1 MKPMTDVEIWK
12 SRAQAHEENYNEML
26 KRIDVLAAENESWKA
41 EAKLWRDMYIQYDE
55 ILEKDIEKAKKRIT
69 NVIAKIKSLDK
80 EINNKH

>member
-1 MKPMTDVEIWK
+1 MNEVEIWK

-26 KRIDVLAAENESWKA
+26 KRIDVLAAENKSWKA

-55 ILEKDIEKAKKRIT
+55 ILEKDLDKAKKLIT
-69 NVIAKIKSLDK
+69 NVIAKIKSLDN